1 MKRFLI
7 CATAAFLFS
16 CTNDTD
22 TPANE
27 FPTGN
32 IVIGATLANPD
43 GQSGSSYIQ
52 LIDNMDANTYTNDE
66 ALPVGFGLIPI
77 MKENAV
83 YEIPFFG
90 TGQIKRYVRSASG
103 LLTQSGQLNVDP
115 SAYPSQIAIKDDSKA
130 YISLNGQGKIVIV
143 DPQTLEQKGMIDI
156 SSYGAGD
163 DNPDPAAM
171 IIRGDK
177 LYVGLNQFV
186 GGFMAAQDRPQSD
199 VLIIDTNTDTV
210 IKMISEE
217 TSGISQITR
226 PADAKSIFMDENN
239 DIYLVGVGAF
249 GIWPTHKAGIL
260 RIKEG
265 QTEFD
270 TNYSFNLT
278 DATIDG
284 LEFNLNWVVSMQ
296 YLEGGK
302 LYALVNVPALQSNP
316 PNFVE
321 DKSSVPVVIDLVNK
335 TVKKL
340 EVPNSTGYTFVGK
353 YQDDIVF
360 GLTTTIDTGF
370 YVYNTST
377 NQTTSSAAIETVGSP
392 IFFGTFE

>member
-1 MKRFLI
+1 
-7 CATAAFLFS
+7 
-16 CTNDTD
+16 
-22 TPANE
+22 
-27 FPTGN
+27 
-32 IVIGATLANPD
+32 
-43 GQSGSSYIQ
+43 
-52 LIDNMDANTYTNDE
+52 
-66 ALPVGFGLIPI
+66 
-77 MKENAV
+77 
-83 YEIPFFG
+83 
-90 TGQIKRYVRSASG
+90 
-103 LLTQSGQLNVDP
+103 
-115 SAYPSQIAIKDDSKA
+115 
-130 YISLNGQGKIVIV
+130 
-143 DPQTLEQKGMIDI
+143 MIDI

-163 DNPDPAAM
+163 ENPDPAAM
-171 IIRGDK
+171 IIRDGK

-239 DIYLVGVGAF
+239 DIYLAGVGAF

-270 TNYSFNLT
+270 TDYSFNLT

-340 EVPNSTGYTFVGK
+340 AMPNSTGYTFVGK

-360 GLTTTIDTGF
+360 GLTKNIDTGF